1 MGQAIQFG
9 YDLNGNI
16 TKVISPK
23 GDTVSYT
30 YDPLNRLEKI
40 IYNDA
45 EKWRYGYDANGNVTS
60 VTDAITGTTTR
71 YSYDKNNQVTQQTT
85 GSANTVNYTY
95 DANGNI
101 VSLVAMAGTKATTHG
116 YIYNA
121 IDQLVVMTRNGSNII
136 KYSYD
141 ERGNLVTID
150 YANGYRIL
158 YEYDAANRIS
168 RITSSGNS
176 NAMSSY
182 STYQYDANGNLISVT
197 SVAGGTFTDS
207 YKYDT
212 LNRLVEYKNYYNTY
226 QYEYDET
233 GNRTKEIIL
242 NSAGTVISSTIYTYD
257 QANQLTTANG
267 QAYTYDANGNLTS
280 NGSKTFSYDEE
291 NRLVEVK
298 DNAGASLAKFTYD
311 DTGKRTSM
319 KTPGG
324 TVFYQYSGDKV
335 VLETDAYNNTLA
347 EYTWD
352 DQGNPI
358 TFTKN
363 GITYYYHRSAWGDVN
378 LRDSTGAVVASYS
391 YDPWGK
397 IISQSGSLASAN
409 PYRYRGY
416 RYDEVTGLY
425 YLGARYYD
433 PVVGRFI
440 TRDTFHG
447 FEDDPASLNQYSYA
461 QNNPIMSIDPNR
473 HWAETLLDF
482 ASLSH
487 STYSFSKNPSLKNAG
502 FLAWDAA
509 ATALP
514 FVPGAYII
522 KGIGEIKNVYK
533 SIKQAP
539 NYPSGFKGVQNGTK
553 KVSVKNQDVLAQL
566 RKVESGQWDKIY
578 KDGYDSKG
586 KKISIHYFQSSK
598 SSKVFDVKVK
608 SGWSNK

>member
-101 VSLVAMAGTKATTHG
+101 VSLVAKAGTKATTHG

-226 QYEYDET
+226 Q
-233 GNRTKEIIL
+233 
-242 NSAGTVISSTIYTYD
+242 
-257 QANQLTTANG
+257 
-267 QAYTYDANGNLTS
+267 
-280 NGSKTFSYDEE
+280 
-291 NRLVEVK
+291 
-298 DNAGASLAKFTYD
+298 
-311 DTGKRTSM
+311 
-319 KTPGG
+319 
-324 TVFYQYSGDKV
+324 
-335 VLETDAYNNTLA
+335 
-347 EYTWD
+347 
-352 DQGNPI
+352 
-358 TFTKN
+358 
-363 GITYYYHRSAWGDVN
+363 
-378 LRDSTGAVVASYS
+378 
-391 YDPWGK
+391 
-397 IISQSGSLASAN
+397 
-409 PYRYRGY
+409 
-416 RYDEVTGLY
+416 
-425 YLGARYYD
+425 
-433 PVVGRFI
+433 
-440 TRDTFHG
+440 
-447 FEDDPASLNQYSYA
+447 
-461 QNNPIMSIDPNR
+461 
-473 HWAETLLDF
+473 
-482 ASLSH
+482 
-487 STYSFSKNPSLKNAG
+487 
-502 FLAWDAA
+502 
-509 ATALP
+509 
-514 FVPGAYII
+514 
-522 KGIGEIKNVYK
+522 
-533 SIKQAP
+533 
-539 NYPSGFKGVQNGTK
+539 
-553 KVSVKNQDVLAQL
+553 
-566 RKVESGQWDKIY
+566 
-578 KDGYDSKG
+578 
-586 KKISIHYFQSSK
+586 
-598 SSKVFDVKVK
+598 
-608 SGWSNK
+608 